1 LQASWGSGL
10 HVAPG
15 LHFLGSFPE
24 SFITVIVA
32 IDSATAHNGATKRLS
47 RLPQSWVHV
56 ATRRYVSRVEC
67 CTIGRPP
74 LKLHADYA
82 KFELDEP
89 PLVLLKDNILRYP
102 MALSM

>member
-1 LQASWGSGL
+1 VSDLDRS
-10 HVAPG
+10 VAFYG
-15 LHFLGSFPE
+15 TLL
-24 SFITVIVA
+24 
-32 IDSATAHNGATKRLS
+32 
-47 RLPQSWVHV
+47 
-56 ATRRYVSRVEC
+56 
-67 CTIGRPP
+67 GRPP